1 MPSFQMFKLDSTDSY
16 SAVGNHKKISSLPLS
31 EIEKVNELMTTHYIP
46 LDDHQGLHI
55 SYKLKM
61 VIVLLVIGILFLL
74 FDTLSD
80 RKYKKKL
87 PLSQKH
93 NTNHPQ

>member
-1 MPSFQMFKLDSTDSY
+1 MPSFNIHNLESTDSY
-16 SAVGNHKKISSLPLS
+16 SAVGINKKISSLPLS
-31 EIEKVNELMTTHYIP
+31 EIEKVNELMTTHYMIP
-46 LDDHQGLHI
+46 DDHHGFHI

-61 VIVLLVIGILFLL
+61 VIVLLVIGILFLM

-80 RKYKKKL
+80 RKYKKKQ
-87 PLSQKH
+87 PLSHKH